1 MRKISFIYG
10 LIIMFSC
17 AVVHAQMI
25 SKKSLLNSLSDTGIS
40 TISSSQK
47 KGMDDLNS
55 NLVSDLYKIE
65 SKKQSKSEREIAI
78 DQLFDKRDKDV
89 DSLFGNDSNYIKKY
103 KKEYRKKSR
112 SLRMKIKLARLVL

>member
-10 LIIMFSC
+10 VIIMFSC

-65 SKKQSKSEREIAI
+65 SKKQSKSERETAI
-78 DQLFDKRDKDV
+78 DHLFDKRDKDV